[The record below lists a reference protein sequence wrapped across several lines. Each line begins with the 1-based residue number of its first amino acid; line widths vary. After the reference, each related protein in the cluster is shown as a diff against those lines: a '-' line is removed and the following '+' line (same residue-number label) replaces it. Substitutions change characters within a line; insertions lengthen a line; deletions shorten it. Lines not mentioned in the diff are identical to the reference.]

1 MRYEEQNC
9 NTLIATRPLTGERSI
24 MLTVRVCL
32 CVCVLAGISPLTR
45 PVKTGPPENCV
56 FSLKHCIFLYQH
68 RRKHVEIFVTCML
81 QLNLPITTTCS
92 ITKFFCMLH
101 AQKFGWGGVT
111 INVILG
117 VFFIPKSRDY
127 EKVNL
132 AISGLKTQPG
142 IPGCSPSDGGR
153 KRSVISADSW

>member
-24 MLTVRVCL
+24 MLTVHVCL
-32 CVCVLAGISPLTR
+32 SVCVLAGISPVTR

-117 VFFIPKSRDY
+117 VFFHPEIPGLWEGQSRDFGI
-127 EKVNL
+127 ENAAGDPGMQSL
-132 AISGLKTQPG
+132 WRRTQTF
-142 IPGCSPSDGGR
+142 R
-153 KRSVISADSW
+153 NQRW